1 MKTSSPLSRRQLIA
15 AATAFTAHSVIPDA
29 RGGHWLNTPS
39 REKAQIAITFDLEMS
54 RHYPKRGQTEW
65 DYQKGNLDAAT
76 KQYSLEAGEI
86 AARRGVPIHFFA
98 VGSVLEQPNIDWLK
112 TLSKQGHAIGN
123 HTYDHI
129 NVLAATAEQT
139 QFRFQRAPWLVE
151 GKSVHDVI
159 RDNIKMTQV
168 ALRKRAGIKQNGFRT
183 PGGFYK
189 ALDEREDLQKLLLDL
204 GFDWISCKYP
214 AHKSERTDSGVSAE
228 VYADIVRAQQYAQPY
243 RYPTGLI
250 EIPMSPISDVTAF
263 RSRFWKLP
271 EFLKAIELAIGWTIR
286 EKAVFDFLCHPSCL
300 VVEDP
305 KHEALN
311 LMCDLVEAHSDRA
324 EIVSLDKIAASI
336 TETNR

>member
-1 MKTSSPLSRRQLIA
+1 MSLSRRKFIS
-15 AATAFTAHSVIPDA
+15 ATAALATHSSVLLASTKPTTE
-29 RGGHWLNTPS
+29 RT
-39 REKAQIAITFDLEMS
+39 KAQIAITYDLEMS

-65 DYQKGNLDAAT
+65 DYQKGNLDTAT

-86 AARRGVPIHFFA
+86 AAQRGVRIHFFA
-98 VGSVLEQPNIDWLK
+98 VGRVLEQADVEWLK

-123 HTYDHI
+123 NTYDHI

-159 RDNIKMTQV
+159 RENIKMTHV
-168 ALRKRAGIKQNGFRT
+168 ALRRRVGIKQNGFRT
-183 PGGFYK
+183 PGGFYD
-189 ALDEREDLQKLLLDL
+189 AMNEREDLQKLMLDL
-204 GFDWISCKYP
+204 GFEWISSKYP
-214 AHKSERTDSGVSAE
+214 RHKSERTEAGVSAE
-228 VYADIVRAQQYAQPY
+228 VYGDIVRAQQYAQPY
-243 RYPTGLI
+243 RYPSGLI

-263 RSRFWKLP
+263 RSRLWKLP
-271 EFLKAIELAIGWTIR
+271 EFLRAIELAIDWTIK

-311 LMCDLVEAHSDRA
+311 LMCDLVEASSGRA
-324 EIVSLDKIAASI
+324 EIVSLDKIAA
-336 TETNR
+336 TVAD

>member
-1 MKTSSPLSRRQLIA
+1 MKNRSSLNRRQVIA
-15 AATAFTAHSVIPDA
+15 AATAFTAHSAISGVRAEQLLDSQI
-29 RGGHWLNTPS
+29 
-39 REKAQIAITFDLEMS
+39 REKAQVAITFDLEMS

-76 KQYSLEAGEI
+76 KQYSLEAGDI
-86 AARRGVPIHFFA
+86 AAKRGISIHFFA
-98 VGSVLEQPNIDWLK
+98 VGRVLEQANIDWLK

-159 RDNIKMTQV
+159 RENIKMTQV

-189 ALDEREDLQKLLLDL
+189 ALDEREDLQKLMLEL
-204 GFDWISCKYP
+204 GFQWISCKYP
-214 AHKSERTDSGVSAE
+214 SHKSERTDTGVSTE

-243 RYPTGLI
+243 RYPSGLI

-271 EFLKAIELAIGWTIR
+271 EFLKSIEMSVSWTIK
-286 EKAVFDFLCHPSCL
+286 EQAVFDFLCHPSCL

-305 KHEALN
+305 KHEALK
-311 LMCDLVEAHSDRA
+311 LICDLVESASNRA
-324 EIVSLDKIAASI
+324 EIVSLDKIAATVADKDS
-336 TETNR
+336 

>member
-1 MKTSSPLSRRQLIA
+1 MSLSRRKFISSTA
-15 AATAFTAHSVIPDA
+15 ALATNSSVLLASTKPTIE
-29 RGGHWLNTPS
+29 RT
-39 REKAQIAITFDLEMS
+39 KAQIAITYDLEMS

-65 DYQKGNLDAAT
+65 DYQKGNLDTAT

-86 AARRGVPIHFFA
+86 AAQRGVRIHFFA
-98 VGSVLEQPNIDWLK
+98 VGRVLEQADVEWLK

-159 RDNIKMTQV
+159 RENIKMTQV
-168 ALRKRAGIKQNGFRT
+168 ALRRRVGIKQNGFRT
-183 PGGFYK
+183 PGGFYE
-189 ALDEREDLQKLLLDL
+189 AMNEREDLQKLMLDL
-204 GFDWISCKYP
+204 GFEWISSKYP
-214 AHKSERTDSGVSAE
+214 RHKSERTEAGVSAE
-228 VYADIVRAQQYAQPY
+228 VYGDIVRAQQYAQPY
-243 RYPTGLI
+243 RYSSGLI

-263 RSRFWKLP
+263 RSRLWKLP
-271 EFLKAIELAIGWTIR
+271 EFLRAIELAIDWTIK

-305 KHEALN
+305 QHEALN
-311 LMCDLVEAHSDRA
+311 LMCDLVEASSGRA
-324 EIVSLDKIAASI
+324 EIVSLDKIAA
-336 TETNR
+336 TVAD